1 MAWDCPACGFNGND
15 DGTVRC
21 SCGHELMIQEAP
33 PNYNKIDGA
42 LIFVAAGLAISIIT
56 TISSVTDEISKANS
70 SMQVALSIIGIIF
83 ALIPFALLVILFK
96 KKRKFPTY
104 IRIYYLLNLGI
115 AYLNYISAKSMP
127 DIPGKIKSINHS
139 IDVLAITF
147 VGCCIWVTYFSISA
161 RVKKTFIR

>member
-1 MAWDCPACGFNGND
+1 
-15 DGTVRC
+15 
-21 SCGHELMIQEAP
+21 MIQEAP

-83 ALIPFALLVILFK
+83 ALIPCALLVTLFK

-127 DIPGKIKSINHS
+127 DIPGKIKSINNS

-147 VGCCIWVTYFSISA
+147 IGCCIWVTYFSISA
-161 RVKKTFIR
+161 RVKKTFIH